1 MDERKDIR
9 LIIEIKNEHPL
20 ELLDLTKSLVSW
32 ASQFNTYASKF
43 GDSKENREAKLYVKE
58 IRSGS
63 VILELIE
70 MATIG
75 VLPFLENVNTIVGFA
90 DYVKRAYNFFL
101 GTEKET
107 PTDFTT
113 NDYKELSQIVNPIAT
128 DNGSQLNVSTTINGN
143 VELHFHINSIE
154 ANAAQNKI
162 EKEIKQLKAPET
174 IEDIKTKVLLTWY
187 QARSDVKAKAGNKGL
202 VEDLSAKPMNVT
214 FEDENLKEQ
223 MLHGDINPF
232 NTVYVVDIRLQ
243 NVRGKLAAYK
253 VIKLHETFEIEEG
266 KQ

>member
-1 MDERKDIR
+1 MAETKDIR
-9 LIIEIKNEHPL
+9 LIIEIKNEQPL

-32 ASQFNTYASKF
+32 ASQFNTYAAKF
-43 GDSKENREAKLYVKE
+43 GDSKEDREAKLYVKE

-63 VILELIE
+63 VILELVE

-90 DYVKRAYNFFL
+90 DHIKRAYNFLL
-101 GTEKET
+101 GKEKET

-143 VELHFHINSIE
+143 VELHFHISSLE
-154 ANAAQNKI
+154 ANAAQNII
-162 EKEIKQLKAPET
+162 EKEIKQLKIPET
-174 IEDIKTKVLLTWY
+174 VDDVKTKVLLTWY
-187 QARSDVKAKAGNKGL
+187 QARSDVRAKAGNKGL
-202 VEDLSAKPMNVT
+202 VEEISTKPMNVT
-214 FEDENLKEQ
+214 FDDEKLKEQ
-223 MLHGDINPF
+223 MLRGNINPF

-253 VIKLHETFEIEEG
+253 VVKLHETFEIEEG
-266 KQ
+266 E